1 MSKSDFKA
9 WEKYHVNRKAFPSWP
24 SETLVR
30 LLKGNFLKKKINLKK
45 NSRVLDVGCGFG
57 NNLLLFKDFEVELF
71 GTEVTKK
78 TCEIPKK
85 NLLNNNLSA
94 NIIPGTNTNIPFQ
107 SNFFDLILSIN
118 VIQYE
123 KNEKNIIQSLREYK
137 RVLKK
142 NGSFIIITVGPK
154 HFSYDHVEIV
164 APHIYELKNWHFIK
178 KQTFFHFDNVKH
190 LEFYL
195 KKHFK
200 NLEFGQAYE
209 NLMGMELDYMISKG
223 TK

>member
-1 MSKSDFKA
+1 M
-9 WEKYHVNRKAFPSWP
+9 
-24 SETLVR
+24 
-30 LLKGNFLKKKINLKK
+30 
-45 NSRVLDVGCGFG
+45 
-57 NNLLLFKDFEVELF
+57 
-71 GTEVTKK
+71 
-78 TCEIPKK
+78 
-85 NLLNNNLSA
+85 
-94 NIIPGTNTNIPFQ
+94 
-107 SNFFDLILSIN
+107 
-118 VIQYE
+118 
-123 KNEKNIIQSLREYK
+123 REYK
-137 RVLKK
+137 SLKK

-154 HFSYDHVEIV
+154 HFSYNHVEIV

-195 KKHFK
+195 KKNFK

>member
-1 MSKSDFKA
+1 MSTSDFKA
-9 WEKYHVNRKAFPSWP
+9 WEKYHINRKIYPSWP

-30 LLKGNFLKKKINLKK
+30 LLKGDFLKKKINLKK
-45 NSRVLDVGCGFG
+45 NNKVLDVGCGFG
-57 NNLLLFKDFEVELF
+57 NNLLLFKDFDVKLF

-78 TCEIPKK
+78 
-85 NLLNNNLSA
+85 NLLNNNLFA
-94 NIIPGTNTNIPFQ
+94 DIRPGTNRDIPFQ
-107 SNFFDLILSIN
+107 SNFFDLVLSIN

-123 KNEKNIIQSLREYK
+123 KSEKNIIQSLKEYK

-154 HFSYDHVEIV
+154 HFSYDHVEII
-164 APHIYELKNWHFIK
+164 APHIYQLKNWHFIK